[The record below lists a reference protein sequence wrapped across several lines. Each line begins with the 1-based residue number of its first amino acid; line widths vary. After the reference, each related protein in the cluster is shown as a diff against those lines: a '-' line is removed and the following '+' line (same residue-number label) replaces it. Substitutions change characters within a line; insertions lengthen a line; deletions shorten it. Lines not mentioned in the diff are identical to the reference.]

1 MAELFPILE
10 NLFLTASTGKM
21 QTISGTQFCGQQ
33 LKLDL
38 AKSLDENRA
47 CVESKESNR
56 QKTALHG
63 AAIYGHV
70 STVQL
75 LLEKG
80 ASIEARECSDR
91 TALYFAAKNGHEVT
105 VRLLLDKGADTESKS
120 DYGYRDANEYEST
133 VHPLIENGPKIE

>member
-1 MAELFPILE
+1 MAGLFPILA

-21 QTISGTQFCGQQ
+21 QTISGTQFCGQR

-38 AKSLDENRA
+38 AKSLDENGA

-105 VRLLLDKGADTESKS
+105 DCSIKVLILRVSLI
-120 DYGYRDANEYEST
+120 T
-133 VHPLIENGPKIE
+133 VTGMRTSMRVQCTH